1 MNPNE
6 FGLYMIIL
14 PHEARFCTIFGK
26 IFKENE
32 KSQPLWLT
40 LNDLYFA
47 LNMDFQRKKPIFA
60 YKTSY
65 FQFGTLKYIDVIDR
79 FKVIVPPEDIIMQYS
94 KIVNSYFAEI
104 VKVSNENQ
112 ILSSLRDTLLPKLM
126 SGELS
131 VEEVSL
137 D

>member
-1 MNPNE
+1 
-6 FGLYMIIL
+6 
-14 PHEARFCTIFGK
+14 
-26 IFKENE
+26 
-32 KSQPLWLT
+32 
-40 LNDLYFA
+40 
-47 LNMDFQRKKPIFA
+47 
-60 YKTSY
+60 
-65 FQFGTLKYIDVIDR
+65 
-79 FKVIVPPEDIIMQYS
+79 MQYS

>member
-1 MNPNE
+1 MSKYYIYSLVYPKLA
-6 FGLYMIIL
+6 FV
-14 PHEARFCTIFGK
+14 
-26 IFKENE
+26 
-32 KSQPLWLT
+32 Q
-40 LNDLYFA
+40 
-47 LNMDFQRKKPIFA
+47 
-60 YKTSY
+60 SY
-65 FQFGTLKYIDVIDR
+65 R